1 VTQVK
6 VDERWME
13 WWCMLEGKVIHI
25 CAYMCVCV
33 RPDQGTKAYG
43 CWLLVDRG
51 VLVTGCPIRPPAT
64 LGATKSVRACLSF
77 VRSVIYGE
85 AGTLSVSML
94 SHR

>member
-25 CAYMCVCV
+25 CAYICVCV

-43 CWLLVDRG
+43 CWLSVDRG
-51 VLVTGCPIRPPAT
+51 RPGNRVPYSTPGDSWCDKERARVPIFRSLCHIWGSWYTFRIYA
-64 LGATKSVRACLSF
+64 LS
-77 VRSVIYGE
+77 
-85 AGTLSVSML
+85 
-94 SHR
+94 